1 MDGSNAKFDDLAGDR
16 LMDIRGLA
24 NSVSAMVNPNVSV
37 TIQASTGYTTGA
49 GLKQVPSYA
58 APVTGF
64 AQVQA
69 LTAADVR
76 HLDGLNIQGA
86 SQSIIL
92 RGELN
97 AVVRA
102 HSLGG
107 DLVTIGNDT
116 FLTVTVLEQWP
127 LWTRAAIQ
135 LQVPAS

>member
-1 MDGSNAKFDDLAGDR
+1 MDL
-16 LMDIRGLA
+16 RGIA
-24 NSVSAMVNPNVSV
+24 NQSTDTINPNILV
-37 TIQASTGYTTGA
+37 TVLASSGYTVGS

-58 APVTGF
+58 APVTGY

-69 LTAADVR
+69 LTAADLR

-86 SQSIIL
+86 TKSIIL

-102 HSLGG
+102 HSQGG
-107 DLVTIGNDT
+107 DLVTFGGDT
-116 FLTVTVLEQWP
+116 FLTVAVLEQWP

-135 LQVPAS
+135 MQVPA